1 MSSDNITSTA
11 QAVIKPMN
19 TVSRIWMVPIIT
31 AMLGLWMVYYYYSN
45 QGPLI
50 TIELNKAEGVEA
62 GVTKIKLRDVQ
73 IGKVV
78 KITLKDS
85 LDGVLVSVRMSK
97 EAKKLL
103 VEDAKFW
110 LVSTKINH
118 SGISD
123 LSTLFSGNYIE
134 MQPGK
139 SSQRTDYFKGLDE
152 RPISAPDAPG
162 IHITLNSA
170 EEFAF
175 KSGAPILYKGLHVGQ
190 IEDVYF
196 NFDER
201 VVYYNAFIEAPYHK
215 LVTENTRFW
224 DISGVQVDLKAQ
236 GISLKTGSLETL
248 LSNGITFGVPNGMPV
263 GDPISKRAFFDVF
276 ASYDQADAAR
286 YQHAIKFALLVEDS
300 VRGLLKGAPVEY
312 RGVIVGRVESS
323 NLMQGRSAKVMND
336 AVKIPVLI
344 SIQPGRIG
352 LPDTEKSLD
361 IIASQMERWLK
372 HGLKAKLSTGNIL
385 TGSKII
391 ELFHAGNTEKLA
403 ENYKDQQYSGYRVIP
418 VEADEFS
425 QLADKT
431 SQFIANLAELPL
443 DKLSDNANNLFTEL
457 AITAQEF
464 QKISHNLE
472 QVLSDANKKSVVSN
486 INETLNSISKVAN
499 DFAKGSQNYDELT
512 NTLLLLQDNLQEL
525 KPLLRQVNNKPNSLV
540 FSGAL
545 SDDIEPKKVTSK
557 SNNANEPK
565 E

>member
-1 MSSDNITSTA
+1 
-11 QAVIKPMN
+11 
-19 TVSRIWMVPIIT
+19 
-31 AMLGLWMVYYYYSN
+31 
-45 QGPLI
+45 
-50 TIELNKAEGVEA
+50 
-62 GVTKIKLRDVQ
+62 
-73 IGKVV
+73 
-78 KITLKDS
+78 
-85 LDGVLVSVRMSK
+85 
-97 EAKKLL
+97 
-103 VEDAKFW
+103 
-110 LVSTKINH
+110 
-118 SGISD
+118 
-123 LSTLFSGNYIE
+123 
-134 MQPGK
+134 
-139 SSQRTDYFKGLDE
+139 
-152 RPISAPDAPG
+152 
-162 IHITLNSA
+162 
-170 EEFAF
+170 
-175 KSGAPILYKGLHVGQ
+175 
-190 IEDVYF
+190 
-196 NFDER
+196 
-201 VVYYNAFIEAPYHK
+201 
-215 LVTENTRFW
+215 
-224 DISGVQVDLKAQ
+224 
-236 GISLKTGSLETL
+236 
-248 LSNGITFGVPNGMPV
+248 MPV

-418 VEADEFS
+418 V
-425 QLADKT
+425 LADKT